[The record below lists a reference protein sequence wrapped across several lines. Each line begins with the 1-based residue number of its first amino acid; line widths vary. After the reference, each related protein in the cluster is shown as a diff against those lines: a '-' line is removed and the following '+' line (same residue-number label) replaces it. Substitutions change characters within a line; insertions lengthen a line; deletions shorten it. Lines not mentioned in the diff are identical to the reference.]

1 MRCDSSSERSTCPTR
16 HSHPRL
22 LDRFYE
28 AGGRALDVANVYR
41 DGESAQ
47 AVGGWL
53 RARHSPDGIVVY
65 AKGCHP
71 PNCLPKLVPSEV
83 DEARRLLGVEPD
95 RRLRPAPR
103 RAFAPGR
110 RLRGRPAGAGRC
122 GAHRW
127 LRSLELTV
135 SRLRELQSYLDRI
148 GEDGLA
154 VFSNHFSLAEM
165 VAEPWPGCLAVD
177 REQVLALADTDL
189 LILAWSSLAT
199 GFFAGAR
206 PGKLGQPWEPSAAR
220 AGDRARR
227 RPRNLRRGGRAR
239 VRPAPARLR
248 AAGRR
253 DALRGPP
260 RRGAVCVPARVEP
273 RAARVAGE
281 WRAALR
287 FLPPRVRRFPK
298 WLRISSG
305 WPLRPHSWQGQSR
318 SPAPPPLLSP
328 RPESPTSAPT

>member
-1 MRCDSSSERSTCPTR
+1 MRLVFGTVDLPDTSLA
-16 HSHPRL
+16 PRL

-53 RARHSPDGIVVY
+53 RARRSPDGIVVY

-83 DEARRLLGVEPD
+83 DEARRLLGVERIDVFVLHRDEPS
-95 RRLRPAPR
+95 LPVA
-103 RAFAPGR
+103 AFADA
-110 RLRGRPAGAGRC
+110 L
-122 GAHRW
+122 
-127 LRSLELTV
+127 LEQVAAARIGGFGVSNWTV

-177 REQVLALADTDL
+177 KEQVLALADTDL

-199 GFFAGAR
+199 GFFAGRDPASWDSS
-206 PGKLGQPWEPSAAR
+206 GN
-220 AGDRARR
+220 RARR
-227 RPRNLRRGGRAR
+227 ERATELAEELGAST
-239 VRPAPARLR
+239 VAVALAYVLHQPDYVLPVVGTLSEDHLDEALSASQLELS
-248 AAGRR
+248 AAQLEWLESG
-253 DALRGPP
+253 ALP
-260 RRGAVCVPARVEP
+260 
-273 RAARVAGE
+273 
-281 WRAALR
+281 
-287 FLPPRVRRFPK
+287 
-298 WLRISSG
+298 
-305 WPLRPHSWQGQSR
+305 
-318 SPAPPPLLSP
+318 
-328 RPESPTSAPT
+328 

>member
-1 MRCDSSSERSTCPTR
+1 MRCDSSSERLTCPTR

-83 DEARRLLGVEPD
+83 DEARRLLGVERIDVFVLHRDEPS
-95 RRLRPAPR
+95 LPVA
-103 RAFAPGR
+103 AFADA
-110 RLRGRPAGAGRC
+110 L
-122 GAHRW
+122 
-127 LRSLELTV
+127 LEQVAAERIGGFGVSNWTV

-177 REQVLALADTDL
+177 KEQVLALADTDL

-199 GFFAGAR
+199 GFFAGRDPASWDS
-206 PGKLGQPWEPSAAR
+206 PGN
-220 AGDRARR
+220 RARR
-227 RPRNLRRGGRAR
+227 ERATELAEELGAST
-239 VRPAPARLR
+239 VAVALAYVLHQPDYVLPVVGTLSEDHLDEALSASQLELS
-248 AAGRR
+248 AAQLEWLESG
-253 DALRGPP
+253 ALP
-260 RRGAVCVPARVEP
+260 
-273 RAARVAGE
+273 
-281 WRAALR
+281 
-287 FLPPRVRRFPK
+287 
-298 WLRISSG
+298 
-305 WPLRPHSWQGQSR
+305 
-318 SPAPPPLLSP
+318 
-328 RPESPTSAPT
+328 